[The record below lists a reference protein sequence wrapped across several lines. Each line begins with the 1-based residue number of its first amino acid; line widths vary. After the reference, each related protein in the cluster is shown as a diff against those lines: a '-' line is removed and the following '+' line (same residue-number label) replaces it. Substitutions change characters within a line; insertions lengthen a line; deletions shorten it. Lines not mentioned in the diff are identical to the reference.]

1 MRPSINSW
9 IALDYNEEIEEE
21 KYMLSITKAL
31 SYNAKAALIKGIT
44 VGGIAALIYLI
55 IVTVTT
61 PSLPPIAAIN
71 AAFKINSLIIFGIAV
86 GVGTQIF
93 ISSYSKD
100 MSCKIDKKNKK
111 AIFGA
116 GSGSTAVSSFFSFFS
131 LVPLGCCGS
140 WLLILSF
147 LPSIFGSTISVVLIQ
162 YSRLLS
168 YVGLALV
175 FGIAALSAKN
185 LRGELKQRN
194 KGQGTKNTNNIMYND
209 QQFKES
215 RHHKEDQI

>member
-1 MRPSINSW
+1 LRPSINSW

-31 SYNAKAALIKGIT
+31 SYNAKTALIKGII
-44 VGGIAALIYLI
+44 VGGFAALIYLI

-86 GVGTQIF
+86 GVGIQIF

-175 FGIAALSAKN
+175 FGIAALSAIN
-185 LRGELKQRN
+185 LSRELKQS
-194 KGQGTKNTNNIMYND
+194 KGQGTKNTNDIMYND

-215 RHHKEDQI
+215 SHYKEDQI